1 MFTPDHLFYSG
12 GPPKIF
18 VYKQYDKNNR
28 YTITKDSQRDHYY
41 VLMTLDYNT
50 VLRSC

>member
-28 YTITKDSQRDHYY
+28 YTINQGLSK
-41 VLMTLDYNT
+41 
-50 VLRSC
+50 RSLLCTYDFRL